1 MKRKEVLKLTPIEL
15 DKKVKI
21 QGTQYDRKRK
31 LTNRQIKK
39 IKRALAKGVSEKKL
53 AKKYKVDPRTIRY
66 NSNLEY
72 KFYIQTYQA
81 LNFGDHTGEDKYTI
95 YDRSLYKRHL
105 VSRRKI
111 NVRGII

>member
-1 MKRKEVLKLTPIEL
+1 MKRKEVLKLTPLEL

-31 LTNRQIKK
+31 LTDKQIKK
-39 IKRALAKGVSEKKL
+39 IKRALAKGASEKEL
-53 AKKYKVDPRTIRY
+53 AKKYNVDPGTIHY

-81 LNFGDHTGEDKYTI
+81 LNFGDHTGQDNYTI
-95 YDRSLYKRHL
+95 YDRSLYKRNL

-111 NVRGII
+111 NVRGIV